1 MCFECDFFPQRVI
14 NKPFAYSR
22 LNLMFVMITALCSLF
37 SAGIFITLAEV
48 YSMHR
53 YIYTHAHGLVYLFH
67 SQMVEAVLRAADSVC
82 CSTLVVLC
90 LGMNKDC
97 PAAHCNRV
105 CFNLISWAWTLQ
117 GDTV

>member
-1 MCFECDFFPQRVI
+1 
-14 NKPFAYSR
+14 
-22 LNLMFVMITALCSLF
+22 MFVMITVLCSLF

-67 SQMVEAVLRAADSVC
+67 SQMVEAVVRAADSVC
-82 CSTLVVLC
+82 CSTLIVLC